1 MVTTFNPNQ
10 KLYLQRSFPL
20 LSNINNPQRGG
31 NGPNNLIKI
40 KDIAIF
46 QLLFQ
51 FLRKFPAQIK
61 GVNHFI
67 TKWLVWSH
75 LP

>member
-10 KLYLQRSFPL
+10 KLYLQRSFLL
-20 LSNINNPQRGG
+20 LSNINKPHRAG
-31 NGPNNLIKI
+31 NGTNNLIKI

-46 QLLFQ
+46 QPLFQ
-51 FLRKFPAQIK
+51 FLRKFPAKIK
-61 GVNHFI
+61 GLNHFI
-67 TKWLVWSH
+67 TNWLVWSH

>member
-20 LSNINNPQRGG
+20 LSNINNPHRAG
-31 NGPNNLIKI
+31 NGTNNLIKI

-46 QLLFQ
+46 QLL
-51 FLRKFPAQIK
+51 RKFPAKIK

-67 TKWLVWSH
+67 TNWLVWSH